1 MPGIQVLWQ
10 FYYATYGFSIMPN
23 VDFHHSAFSHV
34 IIRKLFFRKSK
45 TELSGFND
53 GRHRRFRS

>member
-23 VDFHHSAFSHV
+23 VDFHHSAFSRV

-45 TELSGFND
+45 TEL
-53 GRHRRFRS
+53 